1 MAKRPHFISICSQKG
16 GVGKSTFTVLAA
28 SLLHYRMGRRVLV
41 VDCDYPQWSIH
52 EQRQRELQLIDGSDR
67 YKLMLLRQYKT
78 TGRKIWPVV
87 LLMLLRQYKTTGRK
101 IWPVVLL
108 MLLRQFKTTGRKI
121 WPVVHCRL
129 PEALGEAER
138 FLDGQDEEYDYVLFD
153 LPGATAVK
161 GVLPLVSSLERVFIP
176 MKADKMVMESSVVF
190 ARLVAESFV
199 PNPECATAGV
209 HMFWTMIDR
218 RERTPLYGQYEAAL
232 ARFNLPVMR
241 THVPARSRFGR
252 ELQPGGGPVSRS
264 TLFPPER
271 AFAAECCLQELCEE
285 ICTLCETR

>member
-87 LLMLLRQYKTTGRK
+87 
-101 IWPVVLL
+101 
-108 MLLRQFKTTGRKI
+108 
-121 WPVVHCRL
+121 HCRL

-161 GVLPLVSSLERVFIP
+161 GVLPLVSFLERVFIP

-241 THVPARSRFGR
+241 THVPARSRFNR
-252 ELQPGGGPVSRS
+252 ELQPEGGPVSRS
-264 TLFPPER
+264 TLFAPER

-285 ICTLCETR
+285 ICTLCETE

>member
-1 MAKRPHFISICSQKG
+1 MRTIHLNHYTMAKQPHFISICSQKG

-52 EQRQRELQLIDGSDR
+52 EQRQRELQLVDGSER
-67 YKLMLLRQYKT
+67 YKLMLLRQYKD

-87 LLMLLRQYKTTGRK
+87 R
-101 IWPVVLL
+101 
-108 MLLRQFKTTGRKI
+108 
-121 WPVVHCRL
+121 CRL

-161 GVLPLVSSLERVFIP
+161 GVLPLVSALERVFVP

-209 HMFWTMIDR
+209 HLFWTMIDR

-232 ARFNLPVMR
+232 ARFGLPVMH
-241 THVPARSRFGR
+241 THVPARSRFNR
-252 ELQPGGGPVSRS
+252 ELQPEGGPVSRS
-264 TLFPPER
+264 TLFAPER

-285 ICTLCETR
+285 ICTLCETE

>member
-16 GVGKSTFTVLAA
+16 GVGKSTFTVLAT

-67 YKLMLLRQYKT
+67 YKLMLLRQY
-78 TGRKIWPVV
+78 
-87 LLMLLRQYKTTGRK
+87 
-101 IWPVVLL
+101 
-108 MLLRQFKTTGRKI
+108 KTTGRKI

-218 RERTPLYGQYEAAL
+218 RERTPLYDRYEEVIHRL
-232 ARFNLPVMR
+232 GLPLMT
-241 THVPARSRFGR
+241 THVPYRSKFNR
-252 ELQPGGGPVSRS
+252 ELLADGTGIGRS
-264 TLFPPER
+264 TLLAPER
-271 AFAAECCLQELCEE
+271 TFARDGQIEALAAEILSILN
-285 ICTLCETR
+285 IR